1 MKRLSILLLLSA
13 SMLWLNAASADVVA
27 DSIPGN
33 ERTAYADSLSIL
45 NWAPGWAKE
54 YLNSLMRGNVDR
66 THERKLDLSFAV
78 TPSYTREAGFGIGGA
93 ATGLYRV
100 NRLDS
105 VMPPSDVFLSINASL
120 NGFYVLT
127 LKGNNLFPT
136 SGHASPISLS
146 CIARHSTFGE

>member
-13 SMLWLNAASADVVA
+13 SMLWLNAASGDVVA
-27 DSIPGN
+27 DSISGN

-93 ATGLYRV
+93 CHRIVSCEPIGLG
-100 NRLDS
+100 DAS
-105 VMPPSDVFLSINASL
+105 VRCFPFDQCVAQRFLCAH
-120 NGFYVLT
+120 
-127 LKGNNLFPT
+127 P
-136 SGHASPISLS
+136 
-146 CIARHSTFGE
+146 